1 MSDKVKEYNIA
12 DSYKMGDTI
21 HHQIYGTGEVIE
33 CKVTEGG
40 HDMITVRFG
49 IEGDK
54 DIVSSYKSHRQKE
67 EN

>member
-1 MSDKVKEYNIA
+1 
-12 DSYKMGDTI
+12 MGDTI